1 MDAYKSPYQFI
12 SKKYKK
18 KYKINLIILNDK
30 KKECSIEGRIR
41 LNGDRRDH
49 INIRDNTLVSSLDVK
64 LKDNI
69 NTFTDFKLLLPH
81 TRKGDNEIFIST
93 ILNNLNLL
101 TPKIYFTEL
110 EMFQQKNKYLFYE
123 NLNKEFLERNK
134 KVEGPIIRGDER
146 FFFNDEKKKLYF
158 CKA

>member
-18 KYKINLIILNDK
+18 KYKINLIILSDK
-30 KKECSIEGRIR
+30 QKECSIKGRIR
-41 LNGDRRDH
+41 LNGDNKDH
-49 INIRDNTLVSSLDVK
+49 INIRENILVSSLDVK

-101 TPKIYFTEL
+101 NPTYHKDLDNLCINFCIFFYQIKKFQIYL
-110 EMFQQKNKYLFYE
+110 LLHLGMFQ
-123 NLNKEFLERNK
+123 NLILQSFK
-134 KVEGPIIRGDER
+134 II
-146 FFFNDEKKKLYF
+146 
-158 CKA
+158 